1 MLSWQRHIATGLV
14 LSANDHMRAT
24 ASTPAPLSPS
34 AWLQGL
40 WTAVYGPHGR
50 EVSLM
55 QQHGPGHMVP
65 GLTADVT
72 FSALKLIG
80 DPNVPAGRHT
90 FVRCQGQEV
99 RVGLWDS
106 LLRDMRPM
114 AVFDPFLQFVTLEGP
129 IASLRCWGQINRDPA
144 R

>member
-1 MLSWQRHIATGLV
+1 
-14 LSANDHMRAT
+14 
-24 ASTPAPLSPS
+24 
-34 AWLQGL
+34 
-40 WTAVYGPHGR
+40 
-50 EVSLM
+50 M

-99 RVGLWDS
+99 HVGLWDS

-114 AVFDPFLQFVTLEGP
+114 AVFDPFLHMVTLEGP
-129 IASLRCWGQINRDPA
+129 IASLDCWGQINRDPA
-144 R
+144 Q

>member
-1 MLSWQRHIATGLV
+1 
-14 LSANDHMRAT
+14 MRAT
-24 ASTPAPLSPS
+24 AGTPAPVSPS

-55 QQHGPGHMVP
+55 QQHGPRHMVP

-99 RVGLWDS
+99 RLGLWDS

-114 AVFDPFLQFVTLEGP
+114 AVFDPFLQFVTLEGAM
-129 IASLRCWGQINRDPA
+129 ASLSCWGQINRDPA
-144 R
+144 Q